1 MKTTLRRLLPGSLS
15 LLLVACASPP
25 ASGQPSPSG
34 APDVT
39 TIQAR
44 GVATEGVMSEGTV
57 QEAET
62 GWIQVSGEGTVT
74 VTPDRATVTFAME
87 TRAATAA
94 EAAGENA
101 DAMTRVLE
109 AVRGAGVEGLEL
121 ATFGY
126 SLTPEYQVRNDNR
139 RTREIVA
146 YQALNNIRAT
156 VSDVDGIGR
165 VIDRAIGAGA
175 NRVASIGFFAA
186 NTEEARREALAIA
199 VASARAEA
207 EVIAA
212 SLGHELGAPLE
223 VSGGASR
230 PMPRAMEGLA
240 MSARAADT
248 PIEVGDQTVS
258 ANVSIRFALGR
269 ELGG

>member
-1 MKTTLRRLLPGSLS
+1 MNRRMLIPGSLS

-25 ASGQPSPSG
+25 ASGQISPAEAAG
-34 APDVT
+34 VT
-39 TIQAR
+39 GIHAYE
-44 GVATEGVMSEGTV
+44 VPVEGSMAERAL
-57 QEAET
+57 QEAEQ
-62 GWIQVSGEGTVT
+62 GWIQVSGSGSVT
-74 VTPDRATVTFAME
+74 VEPDRATVTFAME
-87 TRAATAA
+87 TRATTAA
-94 EAAGENA
+94 EAAGDNA

-126 SLTPEYQVRNDNR
+126 SLSPEYQVRNNNQ

-165 VIDRAIGAGA
+165 VIDSAIGAGA

-186 NTEEARREALAIA
+186 DTEDARREALAMA

-207 EVIAA
+207 EVIAR

-223 VSGGASR
+223 VSGGAAS
-230 PMPRAMEGLA
+230 PMPRRMEGLA
-240 MSARAADT
+240 LSGRAADT

-258 ANVSIRFALGR
+258 ANISIRFALGR